1 MIENYSTQTTP
12 TTTKNWTD
20 RSVEERIKL
29 ISNELK
35 KNKLYENFEPIKAP
49 DNGQVVIRVEKII
62 PANER
67 GLLLLELEQKLKSNI
82 DVGITIW
89 CEPVGDKSKLRN
101 LRGIKFKNEN

>member
-1 MIENYSTQTTP
+1 MIENYSTQITP
-12 TTTKNWTD
+12 TTTKDWTD

-67 GLLLLELEQKLKSNI
+67 GQLLLELEQKLKSNI

-89 CEPVGDKSKLRN
+89 CEPVGDKSKLRK
-101 LRGIKFKNEN
+101 LRGIQINS

>member
-12 TTTKNWTD
+12 TTTKDWTD

-89 CEPVGDKSKLRN
+89 CEPVGDKSKLRK
-101 LRGIKFKNEN
+101 LRGIQINS